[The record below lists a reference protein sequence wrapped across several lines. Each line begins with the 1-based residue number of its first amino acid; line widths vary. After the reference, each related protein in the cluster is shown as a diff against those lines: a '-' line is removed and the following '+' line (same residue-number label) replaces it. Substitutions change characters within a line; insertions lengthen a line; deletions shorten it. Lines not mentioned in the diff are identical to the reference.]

1 MSSFSKH
8 WGFSVALVAPAAVV
22 LIVLAGMQYRWS
34 NQVSQATSV
43 RLADSLRMSMIDWHL
58 DLFRNL
64 AEACLSMRASPDVV
78 PRDDLTRYQ
87 RGYEEWKRA
96 AAYPDLISN
105 LYVMQSQD
113 GGHARVLRLDPAS
126 GQFVPQAA
134 GEKDSLAGLRQVL
147 ERRATEL
154 SQAPPGGPA
163 GVAAAS
169 GDAAADSSAA
179 GTDQYYRVGDPLA
192 GWEFE
197 PRLPALVRPVLHRTA
212 GTQPAAVDWIVLQLN
227 VQELRTRLLP
237 DLARRYFQG
246 TQGLDYDIMI
256 VDKEGRRPPV
266 YSTDPALTA
275 QDLGKPDA
283 TMDIFGPPRKDAAAP
298 LYFFHEPSPDR
309 AEDAFGAT
317 WFPVLDTAAGSG
329 GEDWQLL
336 VRHHGQSHG
345 EFVSEMR
352 RRDLSIGF
360 GALLVLAISTTLVI
374 LSSIRA
380 QRLAR
385 VQMDFVAT
393 VSHELRTPLAVI
405 TSAADNLAD
414 GVAAGRQQ
422 SMEYG
427 SIIKKQARQLID
439 MVEQILLLRATRS
452 GQHSYHIALLPVA
465 EIIDAALANADSLLR
480 GSGCRVELS
489 VQEGLPPV
497 SGDFSALVRCVQ
509 NLISNA
515 VKYGGESRW
524 VGVSARL
531 ATPTDA
537 PAEILISVADHGI
550 GIEESDRPHIFEPF
564 FRSPSVRA
572 AQIHGT
578 GLGLPLARSIAE
590 AMKGRLE
597 VESTPGQGAR
607 FTLHLPVSPDSAVAG
622 GGEGAESSAGS
633 QRQPS
638 GTARVSSL

>member
-22 LIVLAGMQYRWS
+22 LIVIAGLQYRWS
-34 NQVSQATSV
+34 NQASQATSV

-64 AEACLSMRASPDVV
+64 AEACLTMRASPDVV
-78 PRDDLTRYQ
+78 PRDDVSRYQ
-87 RGYEEWKRA
+87 RGYQEWKRA
-96 AAYPDLISN
+96 AAYPDLIAN
-105 LYVMQSQD
+105 LYVVQSQD
-113 GGHARVLRLDPAS
+113 AGHSRVVRLDSAAAE
-126 GQFVPQAA
+126 FVPQAP
-134 GEKDSLAGLRQVL
+134 GEKDALSGLRAVL
-147 ERRATEL
+147 ERHAREL
-154 SQAPPGGPA
+154 LQARP
-163 GVAAAS
+163 GVAAAD
-169 GDAAADSSAA
+169 GAAPHEAAAEAAA
-179 GTDQYYRVGDPLA
+179 GLGADQYYRVGDPLS
-192 GWEFE
+192 GWMFE

-212 GTQPAAVDWIVLQLN
+212 GSQPAAVDWIILQLN
-227 VQELRTRLLP
+227 MHELRTRLLP

-246 TQGLDYDIMI
+246 TQGLDYDVMI
-256 VDKEGRRPPV
+256 VNKGAGQPPI
-266 YSTDPALTA
+266 YSTDPSLPP
-275 QDLGKPDA
+275 QGLSKPDA
-283 TMDIFGPPRKDAAAP
+283 TMDIFGPPRKNAGAP

-309 AEDAFGAT
+309 AEEAFGAA
-317 WFPVLDTAAGSG
+317 WFPLLDAGAG
-329 GEDWQLL
+329 GDQWQLL
-336 VRHHGQSHG
+336 VRHRGQSHG

-374 LSSIRA
+374 LSSMRA

-405 TSAADNLAD
+405 NSAADNLAD

-452 GQHSYHIALLPVA
+452 GQHSYHTAQLSVA
-465 EIIDAALANADSLLR
+465 EIIDTALANSESLIQ
-480 GSGCRVELS
+480 GSGCS
-489 VQEGLPPV
+489 VDLDVQDGLPPV
-497 SGDFSALVRCVQ
+497 SGDFSALVQCVQ

-515 VKYGGESRW
+515 VKYGGEGRW

-531 ATPTDA
+531 AAATDA
-537 PAEILISVADHGI
+537 PAEVLISVADHGI
-550 GIEESDRPHIFEPF
+550 GIDESDRPHIFEPF

-597 VESTPGQGAR
+597 VESAPGRGSR
-607 FTLHLPVSPDSAVAG
+607 FTLHLPVSSEPDAG
-622 GGEGAESSAGS
+622 AGQGVEADAS
-633 QRQPS
+633 QRQS
-638 GTARVSSL
+638 AGGARISSR

>member
-78 PRDDLTRYQ
+78 PRDDLSRYQ

-96 AAYPDLISN
+96 AAYPDLVAN
-105 LYVMQSQD
+105 LYVVQSQD
-113 GGHARVLRLDPAS
+113 ASHSQVLRLDAAS
-126 GQFVPQAA
+126 GQFEPQAP
-134 GEKDSLAGLRQVL
+134 GQKDGLAGLRTVL
-147 ERRATEL
+147 ERRAREL
-154 SQAPPGGPA
+154 LQAPPGGPDGTGA
-163 GVAAAS
+163 SSGVA
-169 GDAAADSSAA
+169 GADSSAA

-197 PRLPALVRPVLHRTA
+197 PRLPALVRPVLRRTT
-212 GTQPAAVDWIVLQLN
+212 GSRPAAVDWIVLQLDM
-227 VQELRTRLLP
+227 QELRTRLLP

-246 TQGLDYDIMI
+246 TQGLDYDVLI
-256 VDKEGRRPPV
+256 VDKAGQQSPV
-266 YSTDPALTA
+266 YSTDPSLTA
-275 QDLGKPDA
+275 QDFGKPDA
-283 TMDIFGPPRKDAAAP
+283 TMDIFGPPRKNTGAP

-309 AEDAFGAT
+309 AEDAFGAA
-317 WFPVLDTAAGSG
+317 WFPVLDTAAGPGSA
-329 GEDWQLL
+329 EWQLL
-336 VRHHGQSHG
+336 VRHRGQSHG

-374 LSSIRA
+374 LSSMRA

-405 TSAADNLAD
+405 NSAADNLAD
-414 GVAAGRQQ
+414 GVAAGRHQ

-427 SIIKKQARQLID
+427 AIIKKQARQLID

-465 EIIDAALANADSLLR
+465 EIIDTALANADSLLQ

-524 VGVSARL
+524 VGVAARL
-531 ATPTDA
+531 AAAPDA
-537 PAEILISVADHGI
+537 PAEVLISVADRGL

-564 FRSPSVRA
+564 FRSSSVRA

-597 VESTPGQGAR
+597 VESTPGQGSR
-607 FTLHLPVSPDSAVAG
+607 FTLHLPVSPDPAA
-622 GGEGAESSAGS
+622 GGEGAGMAAGR
-633 QRQPS
+633 QHQPS
-638 GTARVSSL
+638 GAGRLSSL

>member
-22 LIVLAGMQYRWS
+22 LIVLAGLQYRWS

-64 AEACLSMRASPDVV
+64 AEACLTMRASPDVV
-78 PRDDLTRYQ
+78 PRDDLSRYQ

-96 AAYPDLISN
+96 AAYPDLIAN
-105 LYVMQSQD
+105 LYVVQSQD
-113 GGHARVLRLDPAS
+113 GGHSRVLRLDPAS
-126 GQFVPQAA
+126 GQFEPEAA
-134 GEKDSLAGLRQVL
+134 AAKDSLGGLRGLL
-147 ERRATEL
+147 ERHAGEL
-154 SQAPPGGPA
+154 PQAQPGA
-163 GVAAAS
+163 GAGAGAAAS
-169 GDAAADSSAA
+169 DAAADAAA
-179 GTDQYYRVGDPLA
+179 GAGADQYYRVGDPLA

-212 GTQPAAVDWIVLQLN
+212 GRRPAAVDWIILQVN
-227 VQELRTRLLP
+227 MRELRTRLLP

-246 TQGLDYDIMI
+246 TQGLDYDVM
-256 VDKEGRRPPV
+256 VVNQGARQPPI
-266 YSTDPALTA
+266 YSTDPALAT
-275 QDLGKPDA
+275 QGLNKPDA
-283 TMDIFGPPRKDAAAP
+283 TMDIFGPPRKSAAAP

-309 AEDAFGAT
+309 AEDAFGAA
-317 WFPVLDTAAGSG
+317 WFPVLDAGAG

-336 VRHHGQSHG
+336 VRHRGQSHG

-374 LSSIRA
+374 LSSMRA

-405 TSAADNLAD
+405 SSAADNLAD
-414 GVAAGRQQ
+414 GVATGPQQ

-427 SIIKKQARQLID
+427 AIIKKQARQLID

-452 GQHSYHIALLPVA
+452 GQHSYHIAWLPVA
-465 EIIDAALANADSLLR
+465 DIIDTALANSDALIQ

-497 SGDFSALVRCVQ
+497 SGDFSALVQCVQ

-515 VKYGGESRW
+515 VKYGGQSRW

-531 ATPTDA
+531 ATAPDA
-537 PAEILISVADHGI
+537 PAEVLISVADRGI

-597 VESTPGQGAR
+597 VESAPGQGSR
-607 FTLHLPVSPDSAVAG
+607 FTLHLPISPEPAASGRGEGQESAAGRHRQPAG
-622 GGEGAESSAGS
+622 G
-633 QRQPS
+633 
-638 GTARVSSL
+638 ARVSSL